1 MFSGNKRP
9 TVGSSSAPNPTSSRS
24 TLSAPSSSNSAHNHP
39 AFGPSVPGGIQT
51 RIHVT
56 SSMSHPQAVSPF
68 SIASRSS
75 HPSSSSGPSGEGV
88 HNTPPPLAIPAA
100 GSVPGPTWTGL
111 GPDQT
116 QTQTQERWTDVRIV
130 HPAWEGFG
138 RSPGGKS
145 KL

>member
-9 TVGSSSAPNPTSSRS
+9 TVGSSSASNPISSRS
-24 TLSAPSSSNSAHNHP
+24 TLSAPSSSSSAHSHP
-39 AFGPSVPGGIQT
+39 AFGPSVPGGTQKRVHI
-51 RIHVT
+51 T
-56 SSMSHPQAVSPF
+56 STMPQPQHVSPI
-68 SIASRSS
+68 SVVSRSS
-75 HPSSSSGPSGEGV
+75 HPSSALGSSGDGFQ
-88 HNTPPPLAIPAA
+88 NTAPPLAIPAT
-100 GSVPGPTWTGL
+100 GSAPGPTWTGL

-116 QTQTQERWTDVRIV
+116 QIQTQDRWTDVRIV